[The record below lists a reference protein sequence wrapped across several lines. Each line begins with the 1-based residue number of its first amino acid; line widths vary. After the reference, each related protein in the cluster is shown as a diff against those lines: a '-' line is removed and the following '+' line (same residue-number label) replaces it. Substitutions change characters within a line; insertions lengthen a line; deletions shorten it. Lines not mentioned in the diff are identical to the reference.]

1 MDISPKLLREVEFRE
16 QWRGYN
22 PEEVD
27 EFLERLAL
35 GLEELQTR
43 LADAL
48 ERASSAERRLLER
61 TDEDEIRRTLVLAQ
75 RTATASVDEARAE
88 ADRLVRE
95 TETRCRQL
103 VAEAEAQAAQLEAE
117 IAQRRRTEL
126 GDLAEERAA
135 LQLDIDALRRFTEEQ
150 RSLLSEALRR
160 LEDDLVLP
168 EPPEVRDLTP
178 IAPAGRVVE
187 DVEPPPAVE
196 PLSVEPAAAVEP
208 EEPLTA
214 PDPEPS
220 VSTPEPAEDELADAR
235 AELAAA
241 LERAGVE
248 PANRLFDDAAEG
260 DATGQYDV
268 LAEEAP
274 ESEPEQPAW
283 NDEHDDD
290 PFLAELRKA
299 VVDTGPLGPRDDEQ
313 PPPTPVTDDDDGVA
327 PGGFFRRGR
336 RRG

>member
-35 GLEELQTR
+35 GLEELQSR

-48 ERASSAERRLLER
+48 ERASNAERRLLER

-75 RTATASVDEARAE
+75 RTAVASMDEARAE
-88 ADRLVRE
+88 AERMVQE
-95 TETRCRQL
+95 TEARCRQL
-103 VAEAEAQAAQLEAE
+103 VAEAEAQSARLEAD
-117 IAQRRRTEL
+117 IAQRRRTEI

-135 LQLDIDALRRFTEEQ
+135 LQLDIDALRAFAEEQ
-150 RSLLSEALRR
+150 RSQLSEALRR

-168 EPPEVRDLTP
+168 
-178 IAPAGRVVE
+178 A
-187 DVEPPPAVE
+187 PPAVADVAPLPPAGEVIEEVGPPPE
-196 PLSVEPAAAVEP
+196 PEPEPEPEVEP
-208 EEPLTA
+208 EA
-214 PDPEPS
+214 D
-220 VSTPEPAEDELADAR
+220 DELAEAR

-248 PANRLFDDAAEG
+248 PGARVFDDAEG
-260 DATGQYDV
+260 GDPTEHFDV
-268 LAEEAP
+268 LAEEVQ
-274 ESEPEQPAW
+274 ESEGVEEAEQPAW
-283 NDEHDDD
+283 RDEHDDD

-299 VVDTGPLGPRDDEQ
+299 VVDTGPLGPRDDD
-313 PPPTPVTDDDDGVA
+313 PAPAAATHDDDEGVS